1 MESEKVYLI
10 ANRWMTPDGTV
21 LWSKHRHDMVS
32 HADANGKLYSIDGGT
47 DYCRLLGC
55 KEDLKDMC
63 VYSNEPHSIKRQWF
77 LWGTYGK
84 YGKGP
89 MQYIS
94 LEKMDTG
101 HLDAIL
107 RSQRLRP
114 HVEEI
119 IKTELNLRGWITN
132 D

>member
-1 MESEKVYLI
+1 MNTDKIYLI
-10 ANRWMTPDGTV
+10 ANRFMTPDGTI

-32 HADANGKLYSIDGGT
+32 HTDSNGKTYSIDGGT
-47 DYCRLLGC
+47 DYCRILGS

-63 VYSNEPHSIKRQWF
+63 VYSNDTHELKRTVF
-77 LWGTYGK
+77 LWSTYGK

-89 MQYIS
+89 MQYIV

-107 RSQRLRP
+107 RTQNLRP
-114 HVEEI
+114 HIEEI
-119 IKTELNLRGWITN
+119 IQNELKLRGWPV
-132 D
+132 